1 MEWTDE
7 IITLKKENGKLRES
21 QLRLER
27 DLKNN
32 EKILFLMNDELE
44 TRKRITEEKTK
55 VIEKLIAAGCHHNA
69 EHYQQRIADL

>member
-7 IITLKKENGKLRES
+7 IICLKKENGKLRES

-32 EKILFLMNDELE
+32 EKILFLMND
-44 TRKRITEEKTK
+44 
-55 VIEKLIAAGCHHNA
+55 
-69 EHYQQRIADL
+69 